1 MCVCKS
7 RKTVEGNMR
16 TFLAT
21 NLALNTATCLP
32 LRVSESSI

>member
-1 MCVCKS
+1 MCVYKS

-32 LRVSESSI
+32 LCVSESSI